1 MEAQV
6 RHIKKNMKNFMYT
19 EIFACLKNYISL
31 LHLTVSVVSLSR
43 RRMIWLHP
51 QSSDWP
57 YWVPRGQVDKQ
68 YGQQG

>member
-51 QSSDWP
+51 QSSD
-57 YWVPRGQVDKQ
+57 
-68 YGQQG
+68 